1 MAEIVPTI
9 LTSDFDDFTEKISLV
24 REVVPRVQ
32 IDVVDGKFAPRET
45 VPLEGMRELTDMK
58 DLRLDLH
65 LMVEKPEDWV
75 SRSLELLP
83 DRIIGQVEMMSNP
96 RNFIDSVIEGG
107 LEAGLAL
114 DLETPMEAISEE
126 VYHLADL
133 ILILGVKAG
142 AGGQEF
148 ERKTLEKIERVHKIV
163 GDLVKIGVDGGLNE
177 ENIPLCKSSG
187 AEIFYIGG
195 AFWETKDLQ
204 GRYNELLYLTEK
216 GKK

>member
-9 LTSDFDDFTEKISLV
+9 LTSDFNDFTEKISLV

-32 IDVVDGKFAPRET
+32 IDVVDGKFAPRKT
-45 VPLEGMRELTDMK
+45 VPLEGMRGLTDMK

-83 DRIIGQVEMMSNP
+83 DRIIGHIETMSNP
-96 RNFIDSVIEGG
+96 RDFIDRAIEGG
-107 LEAGLAL
+107 VEAGLAL
-114 DLETPMEAISEE
+114 DLETPVEVISDE

-133 ILILGVKAG
+133 ILVLGVKAG
-142 AGGQEF
+142 IGGQEF
-148 ERKTLEKIERVHKIV
+148 EEKTLKKIERIREVV

-187 AEIFYIGG
+187 AEIFYVGG
-195 AFWETKDLQ
+195 SFWEARDL
-204 GRYNELLYLTEK
+204 GKRYNELLGLISNF
-216 GKK
+216 

>member
-9 LTSDFDDFTEKISLV
+9 LTSDFNDFTEKISLV

-32 IDVVDGKFAPRET
+32 IDVVDGKFAPRKT
-45 VPLEGMRELTDMK
+45 VPLEGMRGLTDMK

-83 DRIIGQVEMMSNP
+83 DRIIGHIETMSNP
-96 RNFIDSVIEGG
+96 RDFIDRAIEGG
-107 LEAGLAL
+107 VEAGLAL
-114 DLETPMEAISEE
+114 DLETPVEVISDE

-133 ILILGVKAG
+133 ILVLGVKAG
-142 AGGQEF
+142 IGGQEF
-148 ERKTLEKIERVHKIV
+148 EEKTLKKIERIREVV

-187 AEIFYIGG
+187 AEIFYVGG
-195 AFWETKDLQ
+195 SFWEARDL
-204 GRYNELLYLTEK
+204 GKRYNELLGLISK
-216 GKK
+216 S

>member
-9 LTSDFDDFTEKISLV
+9 LTSDFNDFTEKISLV
-24 REVVPRVQ
+24 GEIVPRVQ
-32 IDVVDGKFAPRET
+32 IDVVDGKFAPKKT
-45 VPLEGMRELTDMK
+45 VPLEGMRELADMK

-96 RNFIDSVIEGG
+96 KNFLDRVIEGG
-107 LEAGLAL
+107 VEAGLAL
-114 DLETPMEAISEE
+114 DLETPVEAISEE

-142 AGGQEF
+142 VGGQEF
-148 ERKTLEKIERVHKIV
+148 ERKTLKKIESVRKIV
-163 GDLVKIGVDGGLNE
+163 GNLVKIGVDGGLNA

-187 AEIFYIGG
+187 ADIFYIGG
-195 AFWETKDLQ
+195 AFWEANDLRYQ
-204 GRYNELLYLTEK
+204 YNELLNLAEK
-216 GKK
+216 DKR

>member
-1 MAEIVPTI
+1 MVEIVPTI
-9 LTSDFDDFTEKISLV
+9 LTSDFNDFTEKISLV

-32 IDVVDGKFAPRET
+32 IDVVDGKFAPRKT
-45 VPLEGMRELTDMK
+45 VPLEGMRGLTDMK

-83 DRIIGQVEMMSNP
+83 DRIIGHIETMSNP
-96 RNFIDSVIEGG
+96 RDFIDRAIEGG
-107 LEAGLAL
+107 VEAGLAL
-114 DLETPMEAISEE
+114 DLETPVEVISDE

-133 ILILGVKAG
+133 ILVLGVKAG
-142 AGGQEF
+142 IGGQEF
-148 ERKTLEKIERVHKIV
+148 EEKTLKKIERIREVV

-187 AEIFYIGG
+187 AEIFYVGG
-195 AFWETKDLQ
+195 SFWEARDL
-204 GRYNELLYLTEK
+204 GKRYNELLGLISNF
-216 GKK
+216 